1 MRFDLTDLR
10 LFVHVA
16 EAASIT
22 HGAARAHMA
31 LASASARIRGM
42 EEALGAALLVR
53 ARRGV
58 TPTPAGQALL
68 HHARI
73 VLQQV
78 EHMRGEL
85 GAHARGLKGRVRLWS
100 NTAALSEFLPD
111 ALGPW
116 LAQHGNIDIDVQEQ
130 PSYAIAQAVAEGRA
144 DIGIVT
150 DSADLTGLE
159 TFPFAID
166 RLVLVVPRG
175 HRLARRGELAF
186 REAARHDFVGL
197 SPDSPLQEYIGRHG
211 SRAAGPLKQRI
222 HLRSFDAICRL
233 VARGVGLGVVPETAA
248 RRCRHSMSITAVRLT
263 DAWALRHLTICV
275 RRLDALP
282 VHARRLVEH
291 LKGSAGAQHPRG
303 VPARSTGS

>member
-22 HGAARAHMA
+22 HGATRAHMA
-31 LASASARIRGM
+31 LASASARIQGM
-42 EEALGAALLVR
+42 EQTLGAALLVR
-53 ARRGV
+53 ERRGV

-85 GAHARGLKGRVRLWS
+85 GSYARGLKGHVRLWS

-111 ALGPW
+111 TLATW
-116 LAQHGNIDIDVQEQ
+116 LVRHPNVDIDVEER

-166 RLVLVVPRG
+166 RLVLVMPRG
-175 HRLARRGELAF
+175 HRLARRRELAF
-186 REAARHDFVGL
+186 REAARCDFVAL
-197 SPDSPLQEYIGRHG
+197 SPDSTLQEYIGRRA
-211 SRAAGPLKQRI
+211 SRAGGPLKQRI
-222 HLRSFDAICRL
+222 HLRGFDAICRL
-233 VARGVGLGVVPETAA
+233 VAHGVGLAVVPETAA
-248 RRCRHSMSITAVRLT
+248 HRCRRSMTITAVRLT

-282 VHARRLVEH
+282 VHAQRLVEH
-291 LKGSAGAQHPRG
+291 LKGKGRASP
-303 VPARSTGS
+303 SS

>member
-10 LFVHVA
+10 LFIHVA

-31 LASASARIRGM
+31 LASASARIQGM
-42 EEALGAALLVR
+42 EETLGAALLLR

-85 GAHARGLKGRVRLWS
+85 GAYARGLKGHVRLWS

-111 ALGPW
+111 ALAPW
-116 LAQHGNIDIDVQEQ
+116 LARHTNVDIGIEER

-166 RLVLVVPRG
+166 RLVLVAPRG
-175 HRLARRGELAF
+175 HRLARRRALSF
-186 REAARHDFVGL
+186 HEAARYDFVGL

-233 VARGVGLGVVPETAA
+233 VAGDVGLGIVPETAA
-248 RRCRHSMSITAVRLT
+248 RRCRRAMPISAVRLS
-263 DAWALRHLTICV
+263 DAWALRHLAICV
-275 RRLDALP
+275 RRLDVLP

-291 LKGSAGAQHPRG
+291 LKESAE
-303 VPARSTGS
+303 ARQG